1 MSTAIHEVE
10 HTPQAAPARATRNA
24 TRDSVRYAV
33 VGAGWISQAAFLP
46 GVGYSGN
53 SIVTAL
59 VTGDSAKATAL
70 AARYGIEHVHGY
82 ADYEQLLASGEIDA
96 IYLALPNDMHRQYAL
111 PALQR
116 GIHVLLEKPMA
127 TSEVDC
133 EAMIEAAR
141 HGNAKLMIAY
151 RLHFEPATLAAI
163 ELARS
168 GKLGHIRA
176 FSAVFSQT
184 VAPSNH
190 RASHGYWAGPVSDMG
205 VYPINAVRNLFG
217 EEPVEV
223 SAVGVRDPDLPFN
236 FDDTV
241 SVTLR
246 FADHRVAQFV
256 VSYSGTNVD
265 QYRIFGTKGDLEVS
279 PGFTFGVGL
288 RHRLTLDG
296 KTQEHTFD
304 ATNQFGGELQYFS
317 DCILHDREPEPN
329 GEEGLAD
336 VRVLAAIERALESGQ
351 PQNLGP
357 FHRQGRMETSQV
369 RKLPPVPAPELVDA
383 AEPSKG

>member
-1 MSTAIHEVE
+1 MNTASHEAAGELQV
-10 HTPQAAPARATRNA
+10 APARAVQ
-24 TRDSVRYAV
+24 SPVRYAV

-46 GVGYSGN
+46 GVAQSGN
-53 SIVTAL
+53 SVVTAL
-59 VTGDSAKATAL
+59 VTGDEAKATAL
-70 AARYGIEHVHGY
+70 ADRYGIQHVHGY
-82 ADYEQLLASGEIDA
+82 ADYDQLLASGDIDA

-116 GIHVLLEKPMA
+116 GVHVLLEKPMA
-127 TSEVDC
+127 TSEADC

-141 HGNAKLMIAY
+141 AGNAKLMIAY

-163 ELARS
+163 ELVRT
-168 GKLGHIRA
+168 GKLGRIRA
-176 FSAVFSQT
+176 FSAMFSQS

-190 RASHGYWAGPVSDMG
+190 RANHGYWAGPVSDMG

-217 EEPVEV
+217 EEPIEV
-223 SAVGVRDPDLPFN
+223 SASGVRDPDLPFN

-256 VSYSGTNVD
+256 VSYSGASID
-265 QYRIFGTKGDLEVS
+265 QYRILGTKGDLEVS
-279 PGFTFGVGL
+279 PGFMFGVGL
-288 RHRLTLDG
+288 KYRATIDG
-296 KTQEHTFD
+296 KTHEQAFD
-304 ATNQFGGELQYFS
+304 ATDQFGGELQYFS
-317 DCILHDREPEPN
+317 DCILNNREPEPN

-357 FHRQGRMETSQV
+357 FQRQGRMETAQV
-369 RKLPPVPAPELVDA
+369 RKLPPVPSPELVDA
-383 AEPSKG
+383 AEPGKG

>member
-1 MSTAIHEVE
+1 MSTAFHEAE
-10 HTPQAAPARATRNA
+10 REPQAAPARTVQ
-24 TRDSVRYAV
+24 SPVRYAV

-46 GVGYSGN
+46 GVAQSGN

-59 VTGDSAKATAL
+59 VTGDEVKATAL
-70 AARYGIEHVHGY
+70 ADRYGIEHVHGY
-82 ADYEQLLASGEIDA
+82 ADYDQLLTSGDIDA

-127 TSEVDC
+127 TSEADC

-141 HGNAKLMIAY
+141 NGNAKLMIAY

-163 ELARS
+163 ELVRS
-168 GKLGHIRA
+168 GKLGRIRA
-176 FSAVFSQT
+176 FSAVFSQS

-223 SAVGVRDPDLPFN
+223 SACGVRDPDLPFN

-256 VSYSGTNVD
+256 VSYSGASID
-265 QYRIFGTKGDLEVS
+265 QYRILGTQGDLEVS
-279 PGFTFGVGL
+279 PGFMFGVGL
-288 RHRLTLDG
+288 KYRATIDG
-296 KTQEHTFD
+296 KTHEQAFD
-304 ATNQFGGELQYFS
+304 ATDQFGGELQYFS
-317 DCILHDREPEPN
+317 DCILNNREPEPN

-357 FHRQGRMETSQV
+357 FQRQGRMETAQV
-369 RKLPPVPAPELVDA
+369 RKLPPVPSPELVDA

>member
-1 MSTAIHEVE
+1 MSTAFHEAE
-10 HTPQAAPARATRNA
+10 REPQAAPARTVQ
-24 TRDSVRYAV
+24 SPVRYAV

-46 GVGYSGN
+46 GVAQSGN
-53 SIVTAL
+53 SVVTAL
-59 VTGDSAKATAL
+59 VTGDEVKATAL
-70 AARYGIEHVHGY
+70 ADRYGIEHVHGY
-82 ADYEQLLASGEIDA
+82 ADYDQLLTSGDIDA

-127 TSEVDC
+127 TSEADC

-141 HGNAKLMIAY
+141 NGNAKLMIAY

-163 ELARS
+163 ELVRA
-168 GKLGHIRA
+168 GKLGRIRA
-176 FSAVFSQT
+176 FSAMFSQS

-190 RASHGYWAGPVSDMG
+190 RANHGYWAGPVSDMG

-223 SAVGVRDPDLPFN
+223 SACGVRDPDLPFN

-246 FADHRVAQFV
+246 FADHRIAQFV
-256 VSYSGTNVD
+256 VSYSGASID
-265 QYRIFGTKGDLEVS
+265 QYRILGTKGDLEVS
-279 PGFTFGVGL
+279 PGFMFGVGL
-288 RHRLTLDG
+288 KYRATIDG
-296 KTQEHTFD
+296 KTHEQAFD
-304 ATNQFGGELQYFS
+304 ATDQFGGELQYFS
-317 DCILHDREPEPN
+317 DCILNNREPEPN

-357 FHRQGRMETSQV
+357 FQRQGRMETAQV
-369 RKLPPVPAPELVDA
+369 RKLPPVPSPELVDA
-383 AEPSKG
+383 AEPSQG

>member
-1 MSTAIHEVE
+1 MSTAFHEAE
-10 HTPQAAPARATRNA
+10 REPQVARARA
-24 TRDSVRYAV
+24 VKSPVRYAV

-46 GVGYSGN
+46 GVAQSGN
-53 SIVTAL
+53 SVVTAL
-59 VTGDSAKATAL
+59 VTGDEVKATAL
-70 AARYGIEHVHGY
+70 AGRYGIEHVHGY
-82 ADYEQLLASGEIDA
+82 ADYDQLLTSGDIDA

-127 TSEVDC
+127 TSEADC

-141 HGNAKLMIAY
+141 NGNAKLMIAY

-163 ELARS
+163 ELVRA
-168 GKLGHIRA
+168 GKLGRVRA
-176 FSAVFSQT
+176 FSAMFSQS

-223 SAVGVRDPDLPFN
+223 SACGVRHPDLPFN

-256 VSYSGTNVD
+256 VCYSGANVD
-265 QYRIFGTKGDLEVS
+265 QYRILGTKGDLEVS

-288 RHRLTLDG
+288 RHHLTLDG
-296 KTQEHTFD
+296 KTQERAFD
-304 ATNQFGGELQYFS
+304 ATDQFGGELQYFS
-317 DCILHDREPEPN
+317 DCILNNREPEPD

-351 PQNLGP
+351 PQNLSP
-357 FHRQGRMETSQV
+357 FQRHRRMEAAQV
-369 RKLPPVPAPELVDA
+369 RKLPPVPAPDLVDA

>member
-1 MSTAIHEVE
+1 MNTASHEAE
-10 HTPQAAPARATRNA
+10 SDPQVAPARTVQ
-24 TRDSVRYAV
+24 SPVRYAV

-46 GVGYSGN
+46 GVAQSGN
-53 SIVTAL
+53 SVVTAL
-59 VTGDSAKATAL
+59 VTGDEVKATAL
-70 AARYGIEHVHGY
+70 AERYGIEHVHGY
-82 ADYEQLLASGEIDA
+82 ADYDQLLASGDIDA

-127 TSEVDC
+127 TSEADC

-141 HGNAKLMIAY
+141 NGNAKLMIAY

-163 ELARS
+163 ELVRT
-168 GKLGHIRA
+168 GKLGRIRA
-176 FSAVFSQT
+176 FSAVFSQS

-190 RASHGYWAGPVSDMG
+190 RANHGYWAGPVSDMG

-223 SAVGVRDPDLPFN
+223 SACGVRDPDLPFN

-256 VSYSGTNVD
+256 VSYSGASID
-265 QYRIFGTKGDLEVS
+265 QYRILGTKGDLEVS
-279 PGFTFGVGL
+279 PGFMFGVGL
-288 RHRLTLDG
+288 KYRATIDG
-296 KTQEHTFD
+296 KTHEQAFD
-304 ATNQFGGELQYFS
+304 ATDQFGGELQYFS
-317 DCILHDREPEPN
+317 DCILNNREPEPN

-357 FHRQGRMETSQV
+357 FQRQGRMETAQV
-369 RKLPPVPAPELVDA
+369 RKLPPVPSPELVDA
-383 AEPSKG
+383 AEPSQG

>member
-1 MSTAIHEVE
+1 MSTAFHEVE
-10 HTPQAAPARATRNA
+10 REPQAAPARTVRKP
-24 TRDSVRYAV
+24 VRYAV

-46 GVGYSGN
+46 GVAESGN
-53 SIVTAL
+53 SVVTAL
-59 VTGDSAKATAL
+59 VTGDAVKAHAL
-70 AARYGIEHVHGY
+70 GARYGIEHIHGY

-116 GIHVLLEKPMA
+116 GVHVLLEKPMA
-127 TSEVDC
+127 TSEADC
-133 EAMIEAAR
+133 EAMIDAAR
-141 HGNAKLMIAY
+141 SGNAKLMIAY

-163 ELARS
+163 ELVRA
-168 GKLGHIRA
+168 GKLGEVRA
-176 FSAVFSQT
+176 FSAMFSQS

-223 SAVGVRDPDLPFN
+223 SAIGVRESGVPFN

-241 SVTLR
+241 AVTLR
-246 FADHRVAQFV
+246 FASHRVAQFV
-256 VSYSGTNVD
+256 VSYSSANVD
-265 QYRIFGTKGDLEVS
+265 QYRIVGTEGDLEVS

-288 RHRLTLDG
+288 RHRLTLGG
-296 KTQEHTFD
+296 KSREQAFE

-317 DCILHDREPEPN
+317 DCILHNREPEPN

-357 FHRQGRMETSQV
+357 FQRHGRMEGAQV
-369 RKLPPVPAPELVDA
+369 RKLPAVPAPELVDA

>member
-1 MSTAIHEVE
+1 MSTAFHEAE
-10 HTPQAAPARATRNA
+10 REPQVAPARTVE
-24 TRDSVRYAV
+24 SPVRYAV

-46 GVGYSGN
+46 GVAQSGN
-53 SIVTAL
+53 SVVTAL
-59 VTGDSAKATAL
+59 VTGDEAKSTAL
-70 AARYGIEHVHGY
+70 ADRYGIEHVHGY
-82 ADYEQLLASGEIDA
+82 ADYDQLLNSGDIDA

-127 TSEVDC
+127 TSEADC

-141 HGNAKLMIAY
+141 NGNAKLMIAY

-163 ELARS
+163 ELVRA
-168 GKLGHIRA
+168 GKLGRIRA
-176 FSAVFSQT
+176 FSAMFSQS

-190 RASHGYWAGPVSDMG
+190 RANHGYWAGPVSDMG

-223 SAVGVRDPDLPFN
+223 SACGVRDPDLPFN

-256 VSYSGTNVD
+256 VCYSGASID
-265 QYRIFGTKGDLEVS
+265 QYRILGTKGDLEVS
-279 PGFTFGVGL
+279 PGFMFGVGL
-288 RHRLTLDG
+288 KYQLTLDG
-296 KTQEHTFD
+296 KTQEQAFD
-304 ATNQFGGELQYFS
+304 ATDQFGGELQYFS
-317 DCILHDREPEPN
+317 DCILHNREPEPN

-357 FHRQGRMETSQV
+357 FQRQGRMETAQV
-369 RKLPPVPAPELVDA
+369 RKLPPVPSPELVDA
-383 AEPSKG
+383 AEPSQG

>member
-1 MSTAIHEVE
+1 MNTASHEAAGELQV
-10 HTPQAAPARATRNA
+10 APARAVQ
-24 TRDSVRYAV
+24 SPVRYAV

-46 GVGYSGN
+46 GVAQSGN
-53 SIVTAL
+53 SVVTAL
-59 VTGDSAKATAL
+59 VTGDEAKATAL
-70 AARYGIEHVHGY
+70 ADRYGIQHVHGY
-82 ADYEQLLASGEIDA
+82 ADYDQLLASGDIDA

-116 GIHVLLEKPMA
+116 GVHVLLEKPMA
-127 TSEVDC
+127 TSEADC

-141 HGNAKLMIAY
+141 AGNAKLMIAY

-163 ELARS
+163 ELVLT
-168 GKLGHIRA
+168 GKLGRIRA
-176 FSAVFSQT
+176 FSAMFSQS

-190 RASHGYWAGPVSDMG
+190 RANHGYWAGPVSDMG

-217 EEPVEV
+217 EEPIEV
-223 SAVGVRDPDLPFN
+223 SACGVRDPDLPFN

-256 VSYSGTNVD
+256 VSYSGASID
-265 QYRIFGTKGDLEVS
+265 QYRILGTKGDLEVS
-279 PGFTFGVGL
+279 PGFMFGVGL
-288 RHRLTLDG
+288 KYRATIDG
-296 KTQEHTFD
+296 KTHEQAFD
-304 ATNQFGGELQYFS
+304 ATDQFGGELQYFS
-317 DCILHDREPEPN
+317 DCILNNREPEPN

-357 FHRQGRMETSQV
+357 FQRQGRMETAQV
-369 RKLPPVPAPELVDA
+369 RKLPPVPSPELVDA
-383 AEPSKG
+383 AEPGKG

>member
-1 MSTAIHEVE
+1 MSTAFHEAE
-10 HTPQAAPARATRNA
+10 REPQVAPARTVQ
-24 TRDSVRYAV
+24 SPVRYAV

-46 GVGYSGN
+46 GVAQSGN

-59 VTGDSAKATAL
+59 VTGDEAKATVL
-70 AARYGIEHVHGY
+70 ADRYGIEHVHGY
-82 ADYEQLLASGEIDA
+82 ADYDQLLTSGDIDA

-127 TSEVDC
+127 TSEADC

-141 HGNAKLMIAY
+141 NGNAKLMIAY

-163 ELARS
+163 ELVRA
-168 GKLGHIRA
+168 GKLGRIRA
-176 FSAVFSQT
+176 FSAMFSQT
-184 VAPSNH
+184 VAASNH

-223 SAVGVRDPDLPFN
+223 SACGVRDPDLLFN

-256 VSYSGTNVD
+256 VSYGGASID
-265 QYRIFGTKGDLEVS
+265 QYRILGTKGDLEVS
-279 PGFTFGVGL
+279 PGFMFGVGL
-288 RHRLTLDG
+288 KYRATIEG
-296 KTQEHTFD
+296 KTHEEAFD
-304 ATNQFGGELQYFS
+304 ATDQFGGELQYFS
-317 DCILHDREPEPN
+317 DCILHNREPEPN

-357 FHRQGRMETSQV
+357 FQRQARMETAQV
-369 RKLPPVPAPELVDA
+369 RKLPPVPSPELVDA
-383 AEPSKG
+383 AEPSQG

>member
-1 MSTAIHEVE
+1 MNTASHEAAGELQV
-10 HTPQAAPARATRNA
+10 APARAVQ
-24 TRDSVRYAV
+24 SPVRYAV

-46 GVGYSGN
+46 GVAQSGN
-53 SIVTAL
+53 SVVTAL
-59 VTGDSAKATAL
+59 VTGDEAKATAL
-70 AARYGIEHVHGY
+70 ADRYGIQHVHGY
-82 ADYEQLLASGEIDA
+82 ADYDQLLASGDIDA

-116 GIHVLLEKPMA
+116 GVHVLLEKPMA
-127 TSEVDC
+127 TSEADC

-141 HGNAKLMIAY
+141 AGNAKLMIAY

-163 ELARS
+163 ELVRT
-168 GKLGHIRA
+168 GKLGRIRA
-176 FSAVFSQT
+176 FSAMFSQS

-190 RASHGYWAGPVSDMG
+190 RANHGYWAGPVSDMG

-217 EEPVEV
+217 EEPIEV
-223 SAVGVRDPDLPFN
+223 SACGVRDPDLPFN

-256 VSYSGTNVD
+256 VSYSGASID
-265 QYRIFGTKGDLEVS
+265 QYRILGTKGDLEVS
-279 PGFTFGVGL
+279 PGFMFGVGL
-288 RHRLTLDG
+288 KYRATIDG
-296 KTQEHTFD
+296 KTHEQAFD
-304 ATNQFGGELQYFS
+304 ATDQFGGELQYFS
-317 DCILHDREPEPN
+317 DCILNNREPEPN

-357 FHRQGRMETSQV
+357 FQRQGRMETAQV
-369 RKLPPVPAPELVDA
+369 RKLPPVPSPELVDA
-383 AEPSKG
+383 AEPGKG

>member
-1 MSTAIHEVE
+1 MSTAFHEVE
-10 HTPQAAPARATRNA
+10 REPQTAPARAVRKP
-24 TRDSVRYAV
+24 VRYAV

-46 GVGYSGN
+46 GVAESGN
-53 SIVTAL
+53 SVVTAL
-59 VTGDSAKATAL
+59 VTGDSAKAHAL
-70 AARYGIEHVHGY
+70 GARYGIEHIHGY

-116 GIHVLLEKPMA
+116 GVHVLLEKPMA
-127 TSEVDC
+127 TSEADC
-133 EAMIEAAR
+133 EAMIDAAR
-141 HGNAKLMIAY
+141 SGNAKLMIAY

-163 ELARS
+163 ELVRA
-168 GKLGHIRA
+168 GKLGQVRA
-176 FSAVFSQT
+176 FSAVFSQS

-223 SAVGVRDPDLPFN
+223 SAVGVRDPGLPFN

-241 SVTLR
+241 AVTLR
-246 FADHRVAQFV
+246 FASHRVAQFV
-256 VSYSGTNVD
+256 VSYSSANVD
-265 QYRIFGTKGDLEVS
+265 QYRIIGTQGDLEVS

-288 RHRLTLDG
+288 RHRLTLGG
-296 KTQEHTFD
+296 KSSEQAFE

-317 DCILHDREPEPN
+317 DCILHNREPEPN

-357 FHRQGRMETSQV
+357 FQRHGRMEGAQV

>member
-1 MSTAIHEVE
+1 MSTAFHEAE
-10 HTPQAAPARATRNA
+10 REPQAAPARTVQ
-24 TRDSVRYAV
+24 SPVRYAV

-46 GVGYSGN
+46 GVAQSGN

-59 VTGDSAKATAL
+59 VTGDEVKATAL
-70 AARYGIEHVHGY
+70 ADRYGIEHVHGY
-82 ADYEQLLASGEIDA
+82 ADYDQLLTSGDIDA

-127 TSEVDC
+127 TSEADC

-141 HGNAKLMIAY
+141 NGNAKLMIAY

-163 ELARS
+163 ELVRA
-168 GKLGHIRA
+168 GKLGRIRA
-176 FSAVFSQT
+176 FSAMFSQS

-190 RASHGYWAGPVSDMG
+190 RANHGYWAGPVSDMG

-223 SAVGVRDPDLPFN
+223 SACGVRDPDLPFN

-256 VSYSGTNVD
+256 VSYSGASID
-265 QYRIFGTKGDLEVS
+265 QYRILGTKGDLEVS
-279 PGFTFGVGL
+279 PGFMFGVGL
-288 RHRLTLDG
+288 KYRATIDG
-296 KTQEHTFD
+296 KTHEQAFD
-304 ATNQFGGELQYFS
+304 ATDQFGGELQYFS
-317 DCILHDREPEPN
+317 DCILNNREPEPN

-357 FHRQGRMETSQV
+357 FQRQGRMETAQV
-369 RKLPPVPAPELVDA
+369 RKLPPVPSPELVDA
-383 AEPSKG
+383 AEPSQG

>member
-1 MSTAIHEVE
+1 MSTAFHEAE
-10 HTPQAAPARATRNA
+10 REPQVAPVRPVK
-24 TRDSVRYAV
+24 SPVRYAV

-46 GVGYSGN
+46 GVAQSGN
-53 SIVTAL
+53 SVATAL
-59 VTGDSAKATAL
+59 VTGDEVKATAL
-70 AARYGIEHVHGY
+70 ASRYGIEHVHGY
-82 ADYEQLLASGEIDA
+82 ADYDQLLTSGDIDA

-127 TSEVDC
+127 TSEADC

-141 HGNAKLMIAY
+141 NGNAKLMIAY

-163 ELARS
+163 EFVRA
-168 GKLGHIRA
+168 GKLGRIRA
-176 FSAVFSQT
+176 FSAMFSQS

-223 SAVGVRDPDLPFN
+223 SACGVRDPDLPFN

-256 VSYSGTNVD
+256 VSYSGANVD
-265 QYRIFGTKGDLEVS
+265 QYRVLGTKGDLEVS

-288 RHRLTLDG
+288 RHHLTLDG
-296 KTQEHTFD
+296 KTQERAFD
-304 ATNQFGGELQYFS
+304 ATDQFGGELQYFS
-317 DCILHDREPEPN
+317 DCILNNREPEPN

-357 FHRQGRMETSQV
+357 FRRHARMEPAQV
-369 RKLPPVPAPELVDA
+369 RKLPPVPSPDLVDA

>member
-1 MSTAIHEVE
+1 MSTAFHEAE
-10 HTPQAAPARATRNA
+10 PAQQATSARTTQRP
-24 TRDSVRYAV
+24 VRYAV

-46 GVGYSGN
+46 GVAHSGN
-53 SIVTAL
+53 SVVTAL
-59 VTGDSAKATAL
+59 VTGDATKANAL
-70 AARYGIEHVHGY
+70 ARRYGIEHVCDY
-82 ADYEQLLASGEIDA
+82 ADYEHLLTGGEIDA

-127 TSEVDC
+127 TSEADC

-141 HGNAKLMIAY
+141 LGNAKLMIAY

-163 ELARS
+163 ELVRA
-168 GKLGHIRA
+168 GTLGRIRA
-176 FSAVFSQT
+176 FSAVFSQS

-190 RASHGYWAGPVSDMG
+190 RARHGYWAGPVSDMG

-223 SAVGVRDPDLPFN
+223 AAVGVRDPDLTFN

-241 SVTLR
+241 AVTLR
-246 FADHRVAQFV
+246 FADHRVAQFT
-256 VSYSGTNVD
+256 VSYSATWVD
-265 QYRIFGTKGDLEVS
+265 QYRILGTKGDLEVS
-279 PGFTFGVGL
+279 PGFTFGSGL
-288 RHRLTLDG
+288 RHRLTLTG
-296 KTQEHTFD
+296 QTQERAFD

-317 DCILHDREPEPN
+317 DCILNDLEPEPN

-336 VRVLAAIERALESGQ
+336 VRILAAIERALESGQ
-351 PQNLGP
+351 PQSLGP
-357 FHRQGRMETSQV
+357 FHRHGRMEAAQV
-369 RKLPPVPAPELVDA
+369 RKLPAVSAPELVDA
-383 AEPSKG
+383 AEPSVG

>member
-1 MSTAIHEVE
+1 MNTASHEAAGELQV
-10 HTPQAAPARATRNA
+10 APARAVQ
-24 TRDSVRYAV
+24 SPVRYAV

-46 GVGYSGN
+46 GVAQSGN
-53 SIVTAL
+53 SVVTAL
-59 VTGDSAKATAL
+59 VTGDEAKATAL
-70 AARYGIEHVHGY
+70 ADRYGIQHVHGY
-82 ADYEQLLASGEIDA
+82 ADYDQLLASGDIDA

-116 GIHVLLEKPMA
+116 GVHVLLEKPMA
-127 TSEVDC
+127 TSEADC

-141 HGNAKLMIAY
+141 AGNAKLMIAY

-163 ELARS
+163 ELVRT
-168 GKLGHIRA
+168 GKMGRIRA
-176 FSAVFSQT
+176 FSAMFSQS

-190 RASHGYWAGPVSDMG
+190 RANHGYWAGPVSDMG

-217 EEPVEV
+217 EEPIEV
-223 SAVGVRDPDLPFN
+223 SACGVRDPDLPFN

-256 VSYSGTNVD
+256 VSYSGASID
-265 QYRIFGTKGDLEVS
+265 QYRILGTKGDLEVS
-279 PGFTFGVGL
+279 PGFMFGVGL
-288 RHRLTLDG
+288 KYRATIDG
-296 KTQEHTFD
+296 KTHEQAFD
-304 ATNQFGGELQYFS
+304 ATDQFGGELQYFS
-317 DCILHDREPEPN
+317 DCILNNREPEPN

-357 FHRQGRMETSQV
+357 FQRQGRMETVQV
-369 RKLPPVPAPELVDA
+369 RKLPPVPSPELVDA
-383 AEPSKG
+383 AEPSQG

>member
-1 MSTAIHEVE
+1 MNTASHEAE
-10 HTPQAAPARATRNA
+10 REPQVAPARTVQ
-24 TRDSVRYAV
+24 SPVRYAV

-46 GVGYSGN
+46 GVAQSGN
-53 SIVTAL
+53 SVVTAL
-59 VTGDSAKATAL
+59 VTGDEAKATAL
-70 AARYGIEHVHGY
+70 ADRYGIQHVHGY
-82 ADYEQLLASGEIDA
+82 ADYDQLLASGDIDA

-127 TSEVDC
+127 TSEADC

-141 HGNAKLMIAY
+141 NGNAKLMIAY

-163 ELARS
+163 ELVRS
-168 GKLGHIRA
+168 GKLGRIRA
-176 FSAVFSQT
+176 FSAVFSQS

-223 SAVGVRDPDLPFN
+223 SACGVRDPDLPFN

-256 VSYSGTNVD
+256 VSYSGASID
-265 QYRIFGTKGDLEVS
+265 QYRILGTQGNLEVS
-279 PGFTFGVGL
+279 PGFMFGVGL
-288 RHRLTLDG
+288 KYRATIDG
-296 KTQEHTFD
+296 KTHEQAFD
-304 ATNQFGGELQYFS
+304 ATDQFGGELQYFS
-317 DCILHDREPEPN
+317 DCILNNREPEPN

-357 FHRQGRMETSQV
+357 FQRQGRMETAQV
-369 RKLPPVPAPELVDA
+369 RKLPPVPSPELVDA
-383 AEPSKG
+383 AEPSQG

>member
-1 MSTAIHEVE
+1 MSTASHEAE
-10 HTPQAAPARATRNA
+10 RTPPFTAAVAAQRAPHNP
-24 TRDSVRYAV
+24 VRYAV

-46 GVGYSGN
+46 GVAHSSN
-53 SIVTAL
+53 SVVTAL
-59 VTGDSAKATAL
+59 LTGDAVKAAAL
-70 AARYGIEHVHGY
+70 GARYGIEHVHSY
-82 ADYEQLLASGEIDA
+82 ADYEHLLGSGEIDA
-96 IYLALPNDMHRQYAL
+96 IYLALPNDMRRQYAL

-127 TSEVDC
+127 TSEADC
-133 EAMIEAAR
+133 EAMIEAAQQ
-141 HGNAKLMIAY
+141 GNAKLMIAY

-163 ELARS
+163 ELVRS
-168 GKLGHIRA
+168 GKLGRVRS
-176 FSAVFSQT
+176 FSAMFSQS

-190 RASHGYWAGPVSDMG
+190 RANHGYWAGPVSDMG

-223 SAVGVRDPDLPFN
+223 AAVGVRDPHLPFN

-241 SVTLR
+241 CVTLR
-246 FADHRVAQFV
+246 FADHRVAQFI
-256 VSYSGTNVD
+256 VSYSSTNVD
-265 QYRIFGTKGDLEVS
+265 QYRIVGTKGDLEVS
-279 PGFTFGVGL
+279 PGFTFGTGL
-288 RHRLTLDG
+288 RHRLTLG
-296 KTQEHTFD
+296 GQVHERAFA

-317 DCILHDREPEPN
+317 DCILNHREPEPN

-357 FHRQGRMETSQV
+357 FQRQGRMEAAQA
-369 RKLPPVPAPELVDA
+369 RKLPAVPAPELVET
-383 AEPSKG
+383 AEPSMG

>member
-1 MSTAIHEVE
+1 MSTAFHEAE
-10 HTPQAAPARATRNA
+10 REPQAAPARTVQ
-24 TRDSVRYAV
+24 SPVRYAV

-46 GVGYSGN
+46 GVAQSGN
-53 SIVTAL
+53 SVVTAL
-59 VTGDSAKATAL
+59 VTGDEVKATAL
-70 AARYGIEHVHGY
+70 ADRYGIEHVHGY
-82 ADYEQLLASGEIDA
+82 ADYDQLLTSGDIDA

-127 TSEVDC
+127 TSEADC

-141 HGNAKLMIAY
+141 NGNAKLMIAY

-163 ELARS
+163 ELVRA
-168 GKLGHIRA
+168 GKLGRIRA
-176 FSAVFSQT
+176 FSAMFSQS

-190 RASHGYWAGPVSDMG
+190 RANHGYWAGPVSDMG

-223 SAVGVRDPDLPFN
+223 SACGVRDPDLPFN

-256 VSYSGTNVD
+256 VSYSGASID
-265 QYRIFGTKGDLEVS
+265 QYRVLGTKGDLEVS
-279 PGFTFGVGL
+279 PGFMFGVGL
-288 RHRLTLDG
+288 KYRATIDG
-296 KTQEHTFD
+296 KTHEQAFD
-304 ATNQFGGELQYFS
+304 ATDQFGGELQYFS
-317 DCILHDREPEPN
+317 DCILNNREPEPN

-357 FHRQGRMETSQV
+357 FQRQGRMETAQV
-369 RKLPPVPAPELVDA
+369 RKLPPVPSPELVDA
-383 AEPSKG
+383 AEPSQG

>member
-1 MSTAIHEVE
+1 MSTAFHEAE
-10 HTPQAAPARATRNA
+10 REPQAAPARTVQ
-24 TRDSVRYAV
+24 SPVRYAV

-46 GVGYSGN
+46 GVAQSGN
-53 SIVTAL
+53 SVVTAL
-59 VTGDSAKATAL
+59 VTGDEVKATAL
-70 AARYGIEHVHGY
+70 ADRYGIEHVHGY
-82 ADYEQLLASGEIDA
+82 ADYDQLLTSGDIDA

-127 TSEVDC
+127 TSEADC

-141 HGNAKLMIAY
+141 NGNAKLMIAY

-163 ELARS
+163 ELVRA
-168 GKLGHIRA
+168 GKLGRIRA
-176 FSAVFSQT
+176 FSAMFSQS

-190 RASHGYWAGPVSDMG
+190 RANHGYWAGPVSDMG

-223 SAVGVRDPDLPFN
+223 SACGVRDPDLPFN

-256 VSYSGTNVD
+256 VSYSGASID
-265 QYRIFGTKGDLEVS
+265 QYRILGTKGDLEVS
-279 PGFTFGVGL
+279 PGFMFGVGL
-288 RHRLTLDG
+288 KYRATIDG
-296 KTQEHTFD
+296 KTHEQAFD
-304 ATNQFGGELQYFS
+304 ATDQFGGELQYFS
-317 DCILHDREPEPN
+317 DCILNNREPEPN

-357 FHRQGRMETSQV
+357 FQRQGRMETAQV
-369 RKLPPVPAPELVDA
+369 RKLPPVPSPELVDA
-383 AEPSKG
+383 AEPSQG

>member
-1 MSTAIHEVE
+1 MSTAFHEVE
-10 HTPQAAPARATRNA
+10 REPQAAPARAVRKP
-24 TRDSVRYAV
+24 VRYAV

-46 GVGYSGN
+46 GVAESGN
-53 SIVTAL
+53 SAVTAL
-59 VTGDSAKATAL
+59 VTGDSAKAHAL
-70 AARYGIEHVHGY
+70 GARYGIEHIHGY

-116 GIHVLLEKPMA
+116 GVHVLLEKPMA
-127 TSEVDC
+127 TSEADC
-133 EAMIEAAR
+133 EAMIDAAR
-141 HGNAKLMIAY
+141 SGNAKLMIAY

-163 ELARS
+163 ELVRA
-168 GKLGHIRA
+168 GKLGQVRA
-176 FSAVFSQT
+176 FSAVFSQS

-190 RASHGYWAGPVSDMG
+190 RANHGYWAGPVSDMG

-217 EEPVEV
+217 EEPMEV
-223 SAVGVRDPDLPFN
+223 SAVGVRDPGLPFN

-241 SVTLR
+241 AVTLR
-246 FADHRVAQFV
+246 FASHRVAQFV
-256 VSYSGTNVD
+256 VSYSSANVD
-265 QYRIFGTKGDLEVS
+265 QYRIIGTQGDLEVS

-288 RHRLTLDG
+288 RHRLTLGG
-296 KTQEHTFD
+296 KSSEQAFEV
-304 ATNQFGGELQYFS
+304 TNQFGGELQYFS
-317 DCILHDREPEPN
+317 DCILHNREPEPN

-357 FHRQGRMETSQV
+357 FQRHGRMEGAQV
-369 RKLPPVPAPELVDA
+369 RKLPAVPAPELVDA

>member
-1 MSTAIHEVE
+1 MNTASHEAAGELQV
-10 HTPQAAPARATRNA
+10 APARAVQ
-24 TRDSVRYAV
+24 SPVRYAV

-46 GVGYSGN
+46 GVAQSGN
-53 SIVTAL
+53 SVVTAL
-59 VTGDSAKATAL
+59 VTGDEAKATAL
-70 AARYGIEHVHGY
+70 ADRYGIQHVHGY
-82 ADYEQLLASGEIDA
+82 ADYDQLLASGDIDA

-116 GIHVLLEKPMA
+116 GVHVLLEKPMA
-127 TSEVDC
+127 TSEADC

-141 HGNAKLMIAY
+141 AGNAKLMIAY

-163 ELARS
+163 ELVRT
-168 GKLGHIRA
+168 GKLGRIRA
-176 FSAVFSQT
+176 FSAMFSQS

-190 RASHGYWAGPVSDMG
+190 RANHGYWAGPVSDMG

-217 EEPVEV
+217 EEPIEV
-223 SAVGVRDPDLPFN
+223 SASGVRDPDLPFN

-256 VSYSGTNVD
+256 VSYSGASID
-265 QYRIFGTKGDLEVS
+265 QYRILGTKGDLEVS
-279 PGFTFGVGL
+279 PGFMFGVGL
-288 RHRLTLDG
+288 KYRATIDG
-296 KTQEHTFD
+296 KTHEQAFD
-304 ATNQFGGELQYFS
+304 ATDQFGGELQYFS
-317 DCILHDREPEPN
+317 DCILNNREPEPN

-357 FHRQGRMETSQV
+357 FQRQGRMETAQV
-369 RKLPPVPAPELVDA
+369 LKLPPVPSPELVDA
-383 AEPSKG
+383 AEPGKG

>member
-1 MSTAIHEVE
+1 MNTASHEAAGELQV
-10 HTPQAAPARATRNA
+10 APARAVQ
-24 TRDSVRYAV
+24 SPVRYAV

-46 GVGYSGN
+46 GVAQSGN
-53 SIVTAL
+53 SVVTAL
-59 VTGDSAKATAL
+59 VTGDEAKATAL
-70 AARYGIEHVHGY
+70 ADRYGIQHVHGY
-82 ADYEQLLASGEIDA
+82 ADYDQLLASGDIDA

-116 GIHVLLEKPMA
+116 GVHVLLEKPMA
-127 TSEVDC
+127 TSEADC

-141 HGNAKLMIAY
+141 AGNAKLMIAY

-163 ELARS
+163 ELVRT
-168 GKLGHIRA
+168 GKLGRIRA
-176 FSAVFSQT
+176 FSAMFSQS

-190 RASHGYWAGPVSDMG
+190 RANHGYWAGPVSDMG

-217 EEPVEV
+217 EEPIEV
-223 SAVGVRDPDLPFN
+223 SACGVRDPDLPFN

-256 VSYSGTNVD
+256 VSYSGASID
-265 QYRIFGTKGDLEVS
+265 QYRILGTKGDLEVS
-279 PGFTFGVGL
+279 PGFMFGVGL
-288 RHRLTLDG
+288 KYRATIDG
-296 KTQEHTFD
+296 KTHEQAFD
-304 ATNQFGGELQYFS
+304 ATDQFGGELQYFS
-317 DCILHDREPEPN
+317 DCILNNREPEPN

-336 VRVLAAIERALESGQ
+336 VRVQAAIERALESGQ

-357 FHRQGRMETSQV
+357 FQRQGRMETAQV
-369 RKLPPVPAPELVDA
+369 RKLPPVPSPELVDA
-383 AEPSKG
+383 AEPSPG

>member
-82 ADYEQLLASGEIDA
+82 ADYEQLLVSGEIDA

-116 GIHVLLEKPMA
+116 GVHVLLEKPMA

>member
-1 MSTAIHEVE
+1 MNTASHEAAGELQV
-10 HTPQAAPARATRNA
+10 APARAVQ
-24 TRDSVRYAV
+24 SPVRYAV

-46 GVGYSGN
+46 GVAQSGN
-53 SIVTAL
+53 SVVTAL
-59 VTGDSAKATAL
+59 VTGDEAKATAL
-70 AARYGIEHVHGY
+70 ADRYGIQHVHGY
-82 ADYEQLLASGEIDA
+82 ADYDQLLASGDIDA

-116 GIHVLLEKPMA
+116 GVHVLLEKPMA
-127 TSEVDC
+127 TSEADC

-141 HGNAKLMIAY
+141 AGNAKLMIAY

-163 ELARS
+163 ELVRT
-168 GKLGHIRA
+168 GKLGRIRA
-176 FSAVFSQT
+176 FSAMFSQS

-190 RASHGYWAGPVSDMG
+190 RANHGYWAGPVSDMG

-217 EEPVEV
+217 EEPIEV
-223 SAVGVRDPDLPFN
+223 AACGVRDPDLPFN

-246 FADHRVAQFV
+246 FADHRVAQCV
-256 VSYSGTNVD
+256 VSYSGASID
-265 QYRIFGTKGDLEVS
+265 QYRILGTKGDLEVS
-279 PGFTFGVGL
+279 PGFMFGVGL
-288 RHRLTLDG
+288 KYRATIDG
-296 KTQEHTFD
+296 KTHEQAFD
-304 ATNQFGGELQYFS
+304 ATDQFGGELQYFS
-317 DCILHDREPEPN
+317 DCILNNREPEPN

-357 FHRQGRMETSQV
+357 FQRQGRMETAQV
-369 RKLPPVPAPELVDA
+369 RKLPPVPSPELVDA
-383 AEPSKG
+383 AEPGKG

>member
-1 MSTAIHEVE
+1 MSTAFHEAE
-10 HTPQAAPARATRNA
+10 REPQAAPARTVQ
-24 TRDSVRYAV
+24 SPVRYAV

-46 GVGYSGN
+46 GVAQSGN
-53 SIVTAL
+53 SVVTAL
-59 VTGDSAKATAL
+59 VTGDEVKATAL
-70 AARYGIEHVHGY
+70 ADRYGIEHVHGY
-82 ADYEQLLASGEIDA
+82 ADYDQLLTSGDIDA

-127 TSEVDC
+127 TSEADC

-141 HGNAKLMIAY
+141 NGNAKLMIAY

-163 ELARS
+163 ELVRA
-168 GKLGHIRA
+168 GKLGRIRA
-176 FSAVFSQT
+176 FSAMFSQS

-190 RASHGYWAGPVSDMG
+190 RANHGYWAGPVSDMG

-223 SAVGVRDPDLPFN
+223 SACGVRDPDLPFN

-256 VSYSGTNVD
+256 VSYSGASID
-265 QYRIFGTKGDLEVS
+265 QYRVLGTKGDLEVS
-279 PGFTFGVGL
+279 PGFMFGVGL
-288 RHRLTLDG
+288 KYRTTIDG
-296 KTQEHTFD
+296 KTHEQAFD
-304 ATNQFGGELQYFS
+304 ATDQFGGELQYFS
-317 DCILHDREPEPN
+317 DCILNNREPEPN

-357 FHRQGRMETSQV
+357 FQRQGRMETAQV
-369 RKLPPVPAPELVDA
+369 RKLPPVPSPELVDA
-383 AEPSKG
+383 AEPSQG

>member
-82 ADYEQLLASGEIDA
+82 ADYEQLLVSGEIDA

>member
-1 MSTAIHEVE
+1 MNTASHEAE
-10 HTPQAAPARATRNA
+10 REPQVAPARTVQ
-24 TRDSVRYAV
+24 SPVRYAV

-46 GVGYSGN
+46 GVAQSGN
-53 SIVTAL
+53 SVVTAL
-59 VTGDSAKATAL
+59 VTGDEAKATVL
-70 AARYGIEHVHGY
+70 ADRYGIEHVHGY
-82 ADYEQLLASGEIDA
+82 ADYDQLLAAGDIDA

-116 GIHVLLEKPMA
+116 GIPVLLEKPMA
-127 TSEVDC
+127 TSEADC

-141 HGNAKLMIAY
+141 NGNAKLMIAY

-163 ELARS
+163 ELVRA
-168 GKLGHIRA
+168 GKLGRIRA
-176 FSAVFSQT
+176 FSAMFSQS

-223 SAVGVRDPDLPFN
+223 SACGVRDPDLPFN

-256 VSYSGTNVD
+256 VSYSGANID
-265 QYRIFGTKGDLEVS
+265 QYRILGTKGDLEVS
-279 PGFTFGVGL
+279 PGFMFGVGL
-288 RHRLTLDG
+288 KYRATIDG
-296 KTQEHTFD
+296 KTHEQAFD
-304 ATNQFGGELQYFS
+304 ATDQFGGELQYFS
-317 DCILHDREPEPN
+317 DCILNNREPEPN

-357 FHRQGRMETSQV
+357 FQRQGRMETAQV

>member
-1 MSTAIHEVE
+1 MSTAFHEAE
-10 HTPQAAPARATRNA
+10 REPQVAPPRTVQNP
-24 TRDSVRYAV
+24 VRYAV

-46 GVGYSGN
+46 GVAQSGN
-53 SIVTAL
+53 SVVTAL

-70 AARYGIEHVHGY
+70 AERYGIEHVHGY
-82 ADYEQLLASGEIDA
+82 ADYEQLLSAGEIDA

-127 TSEVDC
+127 TSETDC

-141 HGNAKLMIAY
+141 NGNAKLMIAY

-163 ELARS
+163 ELVRA
-168 GKLGHIRA
+168 GKLGRIRA
-176 FSAVFSQT
+176 FSAMFSQS

-223 SAVGVRDPDLPFN
+223 SACGVRDPDLPFN

-246 FADHRVAQFV
+246 FADHRIAQFV
-256 VSYSGTNVD
+256 VSYSGANID
-265 QYRIFGTKGDLEVS
+265 QYRILGTKGDLEVS

-288 RHRLTLDG
+288 RHHLTLDG
-296 KTQEHTFD
+296 RTQEQVFESTD
-304 ATNQFGGELQYFS
+304 QFGGELQYFS
-317 DCILHDREPEPN
+317 DCILNNREPEPN

-357 FHRQGRMETSQV
+357 FQRQRRMEASQV

>member
-1 MSTAIHEVE
+1 MSTAFHEAE
-10 HTPQAAPARATRNA
+10 REPQAAPARTVQ
-24 TRDSVRYAV
+24 SPVRYAV

-46 GVGYSGN
+46 GVAQSGN
-53 SIVTAL
+53 SVVTAL
-59 VTGDSAKATAL
+59 VTGDEVKATAL
-70 AARYGIEHVHGY
+70 ADRYGIEHVHGY
-82 ADYEQLLASGEIDA
+82 ADYDQLLTSGDIDA

-127 TSEVDC
+127 TSEADC

-141 HGNAKLMIAY
+141 NGNAKLMIAY

-163 ELARS
+163 ELVRA
-168 GKLGHIRA
+168 GKLGRIRA
-176 FSAVFSQT
+176 FSAMFSQS

-190 RASHGYWAGPVSDMG
+190 RANHGYWAGPVSDMG

-223 SAVGVRDPDLPFN
+223 SACGVRDPDLPFN

-256 VSYSGTNVD
+256 VSYSGASID
-265 QYRIFGTKGDLEVS
+265 QYRILGTKGDLEVS
-279 PGFTFGVGL
+279 PGFMFGVGL
-288 RHRLTLDG
+288 KYRATIDG
-296 KTQEHTFD
+296 KTHEQAFD
-304 ATNQFGGELQYFS
+304 ATDQFGGELQYFS
-317 DCILHDREPEPN
+317 DCILNNREPEPN

-357 FHRQGRMETSQV
+357 FQRQGRMETAQV
-369 RKLPPVPAPELVDA
+369 RKLPPVPSPELVDA
-383 AEPSKG
+383 A

>member
-1 MSTAIHEVE
+1 MSTAFHEAE
-10 HTPQAAPARATRNA
+10 REPQVAPARAVN
-24 TRDSVRYAV
+24 SPVRYAV

-46 GVGYSGN
+46 GVAQSGN
-53 SIVTAL
+53 SVVTAL
-59 VTGDSAKATAL
+59 VTGDEVKATAL
-70 AARYGIEHVHGY
+70 ADRYGIEHVHGY
-82 ADYEQLLASGEIDA
+82 ADYDQLLTSGDIDA

-127 TSEVDC
+127 TSEADC

-141 HGNAKLMIAY
+141 NGNAKLMIAY

-163 ELARS
+163 ELVRA
-168 GKLGHIRA
+168 GKLGRIRA
-176 FSAVFSQT
+176 FSAMFSQS

-190 RASHGYWAGPVSDMG
+190 RANHGYWAGPVSDMG

-223 SAVGVRDPDLPFN
+223 SACGVRDPDLPFN

-256 VSYSGTNVD
+256 VSYSGANID
-265 QYRIFGTKGDLEVS
+265 QYRVLGTKGDLEVS

-288 RHRLTLDG
+288 RHHLTLDG
-296 KTQEHTFD
+296 KTQERAFD
-304 ATNQFGGELQYFS
+304 ATDQFGGELQYFS
-317 DCILHDREPEPN
+317 DCILSNREPEPN

-357 FHRQGRMETSQV
+357 FQRRARMEAGQV
-369 RKLPPVPAPELVDA
+369 RKLPPVPAPDLVDA
-383 AEPSKG
+383 AEPSQG

>member
-304 ATNQFGGELQYFS
+304 ATNQFGGELQCFS

>member
-1 MSTAIHEVE
+1 MNTASHEAE
-10 HTPQAAPARATRNA
+10 REPQVAPARTVQ
-24 TRDSVRYAV
+24 SPVRYAV

-46 GVGYSGN
+46 GVAQSGN
-53 SIVTAL
+53 SVVTAL
-59 VTGDSAKATAL
+59 VTGDEAKATVL
-70 AARYGIEHVHGY
+70 ADRYGIEHVHGY
-82 ADYEQLLASGEIDA
+82 ADYDQLLAAGDIDA

-127 TSEVDC
+127 TSEADC

-141 HGNAKLMIAY
+141 NGNAKLMIAY

-163 ELARS
+163 ELVRA
-168 GKLGHIRA
+168 GKLGRIRA
-176 FSAVFSQT
+176 FSAMFSQS

-223 SAVGVRDPDLPFN
+223 SACGVRDPDLPFN

-256 VSYSGTNVD
+256 VSYSGANID
-265 QYRIFGTKGDLEVS
+265 QYRILGTKGDLEVS
-279 PGFTFGVGL
+279 PGFMFGVGL
-288 RHRLTLDG
+288 KYRATIDG
-296 KTQEHTFD
+296 KTHEQAFD
-304 ATNQFGGELQYFS
+304 ATDQFGGELQYFS
-317 DCILHDREPEPN
+317 DCILNNREPEPN

-336 VRVLAAIERALESGQ
+336 MRVLAAIERALESGQ

-357 FHRQGRMETSQV
+357 FQRQGRMETAQV

>member
-1 MSTAIHEVE
+1 MSIALHEAE
-10 HTPQAAPARATRNA
+10 RTPQVTAATAAQRAPHNP
-24 TRDSVRYAV
+24 VRYAV
-33 VGAGWISQAAFLP
+33 VGAGWVSQAAFLP
-46 GVGYSGN
+46 GVPYSGN
-53 SIVTAL
+53 SVVTAL
-59 VTGDSAKATAL
+59 VTGDPAKAAAL
-70 AARYGIEHVHGY
+70 ATRYGIEHVHGY
-82 ADYEQLLASGEIDA
+82 ADYEHLIASGEIDA

-141 HGNAKLMIAY
+141 QSNAKLMIAY

-163 ELARS
+163 ELVRS
-168 GKLGHIRA
+168 GMLGRIRA
-176 FSAVFSQT
+176 FSAVFSQS

-190 RASHGYWAGPVSDMG
+190 RANHGFWAGPVSDMG

-223 SAVGVRDPDLPFN
+223 AAVGVRDPHLAFN

-241 SVTLR
+241 CVTLR
-246 FADHRVAQFV
+246 FADHRIAQFI
-256 VSYSGTNVD
+256 VSYSSASVD
-265 QYRIFGTKGDLEVS
+265 QYRIIGTEGDLEVS
-279 PGFTFGVGL
+279 PGFTFDAGL
-288 RHRLTLDG
+288 RHRLSLDG
-296 KTQEHTFD
+296 RMQEHAFA

-317 DCILHDREPEPN
+317 DCILNHCEPEPN

-357 FHRQGRMETSQV
+357 FQRQGRMEATQV
-369 RKLPPVPAPELVDA
+369 RKLPAVPAPELVDA
-383 AEPSKG
+383 AEPSMR

>member
-1 MSTAIHEVE
+1 MNTASHEAE
-10 HTPQAAPARATRNA
+10 SEPQVAPARTVQ
-24 TRDSVRYAV
+24 SPVRYAV

-46 GVGYSGN
+46 GVAQSGN
-53 SIVTAL
+53 SVVTAL
-59 VTGDSAKATAL
+59 VTGDEVKATAL
-70 AARYGIEHVHGY
+70 AERYGIEHVHGY
-82 ADYEQLLASGEIDA
+82 ADYDQLLASGDIDA

-127 TSEVDC
+127 TSEADC

-141 HGNAKLMIAY
+141 NGNAKLMIAY

-163 ELARS
+163 ELVRA
-168 GKLGHIRA
+168 GKLGRIRA
-176 FSAVFSQT
+176 FSAMFSQS

-190 RASHGYWAGPVSDMG
+190 RANHGYWAGPVSDMG

-223 SAVGVRDPDLPFN
+223 SACGVRDPDLLFN

-246 FADHRVAQFV
+246 FADQRVAQFV
-256 VSYSGTNVD
+256 VSYSSASVD
-265 QYRIFGTKGDLEVS
+265 QYRILGTKGDLEVS
-279 PGFTFGVGL
+279 PGFMFGVGL
-288 RHRLTLDG
+288 KYRATIDG
-296 KTQEHTFD
+296 KTDEQAFD
-304 ATNQFGGELQYFS
+304 ATDQFGGELQYFS
-317 DCILHDREPEPN
+317 DCILNDREPEPN

-357 FHRQGRMETSQV
+357 FQRQGRMETAQV
-369 RKLPPVPAPELVDA
+369 RKLPPVPSPELVDA
-383 AEPSKG
+383 AEPSQG